1 MTTQRPSPF
10 VAGLSF
16 VALVLVLVL
25 NSSALSAGKG
35 DKSAPTTPT
44 NLMVTAIT
52 ETTVTLSWNPS
63 SDNSGKF
70 SYRLKINNLSNSAYN
85 SITTI
90 SQTQTTYTAKYLA
103 TNSSYS
109 FSIFAVDDAGNRS
122 GDSNLA
128 GAKTLADTTGP
139 SVPVLQA
146 SAVAPA
152 EVQLTWTKST
162 DNVSNN
168 CCTYTFKMNGST
180 LTQNIN
186 WATAPA
192 DKLSVIIRHLTPG
205 TSYSFNVSASDWSG
219 GNTVTS
225 NTAMAT
231 TPPSSDKTPPTVP
244 TNLHLVQDNGC
255 AEVWLGWNQASDD
268 GRRGFRELEHDPQ
281 SSVEYEIYV
290 NDVLSPL
297 PVSAG
302 VSLDFVYGTAFG
314 DNTFYIKAV
323 DRSGNSSAPS
333 QAIKMFLWPC

>member
-1 MTTQRPSPF
+1 MTTRRLSRLLL
-10 VAGLSF
+10 GLGAIVF
-16 VALVLVLVL
+16 LAMFVL

-44 NLMVTAIT
+44 NLTVTAIS
-52 ETTVTLSWNPS
+52 ETTVGLSWNAS

-70 SYRLKINNLSNSAYN
+70 SYRLKINNLNNSAYN
-85 SITTI
+85 SLASI
-90 SQTQTTYTAKYLA
+90 SQNQTIYTASYLA

-122 GDSNLA
+122 ADSNLA
-128 GAKTLADTTGP
+128 SAKTLSDTTAP
-139 SVPVLQA
+139 ANPVLQA
-146 SAVAPA
+146 AVLAPSQ
-152 EVQLTWTKST
+152 VQLTWTKVS
-162 DNVSNN
+162 DNVPNN
-168 CCTYTFKMNGST
+168 CCNYSFKLNGAT
-180 LTQNIN
+180 ITQNIN

-205 TSYSFNVSASDWSG
+205 TNYSFSVSVSDWV
-219 GNTVTS
+219 GNTATS

-231 TPPSSDKTPPTVP
+231 TTPSTDTLPPSIPA
-244 TNLHLVQDNGC
+244 NLRLVQDGGC
-255 AEVWLGWNQASDD
+255 AEVWLGWDQAVDD
-268 GRRGFRELEHDPQ
+268 TDSQ
-281 SSVEYEIYV
+281 SAIEYEIYV

-314 DNTFYIKAV
+314 DNVFYIKAV

-333 QAIKMFLWPC
+333 KAIKLFLWPC

>member
-1 MTTQRPSPF
+1 M
-10 VAGLSF
+10 VF
-16 VALVLVLVL
+16 VALVLMFVL
-25 NSSALSAGKG
+25 NGSALSAGKG

-44 NLMVTAIT
+44 NLMVTSIT
-52 ETTVTLSWNPS
+52 ETTVTLAWNAA

-85 SITTI
+85 SLATI

-122 GDSNLA
+122 ADSNLA
-128 GAKTLADTTGP
+128 SAKTLADTTGP
-139 SVPVLQA
+139 SAPVLQA
-146 SAVAPA
+146 AVLAPSQ
-152 EVQLTWTKST
+152 VQLTWTKST

-168 CCTYTFKMNGST
+168 CCTYTFKVNGSII
-180 LTQNIN
+180 TQNIN
-186 WATAPA
+186 WAAAPS

-205 TSYSFNVSASDWSG
+205 TTYSFSVSASDWSG

-225 NTAMAT
+225 NTVMAT
-231 TPPSSDKTPPTVP
+231 TTPSSDTLPPTVP
-244 TNLHLVQDNGC
+244 TSLHLVQDGGC
-255 AEVWLGWNQASDD
+255 AEVWLGWDQASDETD
-268 GRRGFRELEHDPQ
+268 AQ
-281 SSVEYEIYV
+281 NTVEYEIYV

-302 VSLDFVYGTAFG
+302 VSIDFVYGTAFG

-333 QAIKMFLWPC
+333 NAIKLFLWPC